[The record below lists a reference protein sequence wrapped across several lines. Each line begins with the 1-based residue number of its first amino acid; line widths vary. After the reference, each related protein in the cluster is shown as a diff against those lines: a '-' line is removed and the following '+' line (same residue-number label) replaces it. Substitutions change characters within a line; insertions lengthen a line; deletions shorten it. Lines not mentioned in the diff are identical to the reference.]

1 MCVWT
6 CIIAYAYMCIEV
18 LGAVFSGW
26 SREAE
31 VASRRRIRANAQE
44 APIVQFIMFIMF
56 GIQASLWPLSQALRR
71 RCQAVL
77 GWAYQS
83 VEELA
88 DLFEMDLSSWNV
100 YIDLAAEV
108 CWSGASSLL
117 PDGNDPRSSRLR
129 VLEVP
134 VQKPSHLLTLIFSA
148 TYWFAEHCCG

>member
-117 PDGNDPRSSRLR
+117 PDGNDPRSSCLR